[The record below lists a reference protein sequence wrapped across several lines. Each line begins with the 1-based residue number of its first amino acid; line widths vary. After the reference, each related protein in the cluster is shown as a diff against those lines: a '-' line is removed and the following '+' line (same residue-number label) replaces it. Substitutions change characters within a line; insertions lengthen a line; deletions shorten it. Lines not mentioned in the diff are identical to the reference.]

1 MSTHA
6 EKFRTPHGADF
17 RALHRADF
25 RALHYA
31 QNPLVLPN
39 AWDHASAAVLA
50 AAGFAAIGTTS
61 LGVAAAAGKPD
72 ATGDTAAE
80 TLALARRLAG
90 LPCPVSVDIE
100 GGFAD
105 TPEGVAEIAAEL
117 AALGVAGINIED
129 GRPDG
134 TLADLA
140 EQCETIAAVKSKAP
154 GLFVN
159 ARTDTYWLGAGDL
172 GTTIARLRAF
182 AEAGADGVFVP
193 GVAADDDVRTLVDA
207 VDLPLNVLFLP
218 GRHTVAGL
226 AALGVRRISTGSLL
240 LRAALHAV
248 AETAR
253 TVAAGGQIPAGL
265 PSYGDVQALAVR

>member
-1 MSTHA
+1 MTTHA
-6 EKFRTPHGADF
+6 ETF
-17 RALHRADF
+17 RALHHAER
-25 RALHYA
+25 
-31 QNPLVLPN
+31 PLVLPN
-39 AWDHASAAVLA
+39 AWDHASAAALA

-72 ATGDTAAE
+72 ATGETAAE

-105 TPEGVAEIAAEL
+105 TPEGVAEIASEL
-117 AALGVAGINIED
+117 AALGVAGVNIED

-134 TLADLA
+134 TLADLG
-140 EQCETIAAVKSKAP
+140 ERCETIAAVKARAP
-154 GLFVN
+154 ELFVN
-159 ARTDTYWLGAGDL
+159 ARTDTYWLGAGDP
-172 GTTIARLRAF
+172 GATIARLRAF

-193 GVAADDDVRTLVDA
+193 GVADAGDVRALVDA

-226 AALGVRRISTGSLL
+226 ATLGVRRISTGSLL

-248 AETAR
+248 VGTAR
-253 TVAAGGQIPAGL
+253 AVAGGGDIPAGL
-265 PSYGDVQALAVR
+265 PSYADVQELVTTCADWVLDQS

>member
-1 MSTHA
+1 MTTHA
-6 EKFRTPHGADF
+6 ETF
-17 RALHRADF
+17 RALHHAPR
-25 RALHYA
+25 
-31 QNPLVLPN
+31 PLVLPN
-39 AWDHASAAVLA
+39 AWDHASAAALA

-100 GGFAD
+100 GGFAR

-117 AALGVAGINIED
+117 AALGVAGVNIED
-129 GRPDG
+129 GRPAG

-140 EQCETIAAVKSKAP
+140 ERCETIAAVKSRAP
-154 GLFVN
+154 RLFVN
-159 ARTDTYWLGAGDL
+159 ARTDTYWLGADGREA
-172 GTTIARLRAF
+172 TIARLRAF

-193 GVAADDDVRTLVDA
+193 GVATDDDVRALVEA

-218 GRHTVAGL
+218 GCHTVDGL

-253 TVAAGGQIPAGL
+253 AVAAGGQIPTGL
-265 PSYGDVQALAVR
+265 PSYADVQALAAAGADSPLDQS

>member
-1 MSTHA
+1 MSTRTQTV
-6 EKFRTPHGADF
+6 RTPHQRAF
-17 RALHRADF
+17 RALHHA
-25 RALHYA
+25 AH
-31 QNPLVLPN
+31 PLVLPN

-61 LGVAAAAGKPD
+61 LGVAAAAGKRD
-72 ATGDTAAE
+72 ASGDTAAE

-105 TPEGVAEIAAEL
+105 TPRGVAEIAAEL
-117 AALGVAGINIED
+117 AALGVAGVNIED

-134 TLADLA
+134 TLADLG
-140 EQCETIAAVKSKAP
+140 ERCETIAAVKAEAP

-159 ARTDTYWLGAGDL
+159 ARTDTYWLRAGNL
-172 GTTIARLRAF
+172 AATIGRLRAF

-193 GVAADDDVRTLVDA
+193 GVADADDVRALVDA
-207 VDLPLNVLFLP
+207 TDLPLNVLFLP

-253 TVAAGGQIPAGL
+253 AVAAGGRIPAGI
-265 PSYGDVQALAVR
+265 PSYQDVQALAGTPLDQS